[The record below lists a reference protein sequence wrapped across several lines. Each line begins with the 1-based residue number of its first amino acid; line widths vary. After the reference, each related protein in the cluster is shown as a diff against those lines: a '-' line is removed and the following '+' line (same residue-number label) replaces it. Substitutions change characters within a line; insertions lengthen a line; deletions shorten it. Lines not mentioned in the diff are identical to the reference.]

1 MKSLLS
7 SLFQKYSNLKPCALL
22 PWRGKY
28 FRSNKKKT
36 KTLKQTI
43 FNFKHPNVKSYNIF
57 HCFAVESHHFSPQLK
72 QNSVSLMLI
81 YRIQNLLTAEVNR
94 LQKFIFH
101 EKKPKKSTC
110 ISIIPKISMNNVWIT
125 PENIPSFSIGW
136 FIYYVVLA
144 VCVGLIRPFVKF
156 KIRLIR

>member
-1 MKSLLS
+1 ML
-7 SLFQKYSNLKPCALL
+7 
-22 PWRGKY
+22 Y
-28 FRSNKKKT
+28 FHGEGNIFILMKKKT

-43 FNFKHPNVKSYNIF
+43 FNFKHSNIKSHNIF
-57 HCFAVESHHFSPQLK
+57 HSFAYHLVETHHFSPQLK
-72 QNSVSLMLI
+72 HNSVSLMLI
-81 YRIQNLLTAEVNR
+81 YRIQILLIAYTAEVNR
-94 LQKFIFH
+94 FQKSIFH
-101 EKKPKKSTC
+101 GKKFPEKSTC
-110 ISIIPKISMNNVWIT
+110 IAIIPKISMNNVWIT